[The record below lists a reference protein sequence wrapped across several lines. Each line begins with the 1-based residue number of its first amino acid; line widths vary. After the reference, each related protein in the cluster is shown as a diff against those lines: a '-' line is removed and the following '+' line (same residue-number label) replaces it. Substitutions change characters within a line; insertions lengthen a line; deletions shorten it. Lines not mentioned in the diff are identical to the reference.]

1 MQEPEHDMID
11 ISKENLI
18 TLDEAASLLPVGRQ
32 RRPVNGAT
40 ILRWITD
47 GSRGIRL
54 EAVRIGGPWLERFR
68 SWCSV
73 IATVPQVVAA
83 LWRGE
88 SIQGAP
94 QERPQPFHG
103 PL

>member
-1 MQEPEHDMID
+1 MID

-18 TLDEAASLLPVGRQ
+18 TLDEAAGLLPVGRR

-54 EAVRIGGPWLERFR
+54 EAVRIGGRWL
-68 SWCSV
+68 
-73 IATVPQVVAA
+73 TTQAA
-83 LWRGE
+83 LQRFAE
-88 SIQGAP
+88 RLTEATLPEEPATPSTQCEQSEAGA
-94 QERPQPFHG
+94 QCLEDRPS
-103 PL
+103 